1 MNRIVGVSEIEP
13 AELRA
18 SLETGHPPFVIDIRD
33 PERYRAGHI
42 AGAVSLQPDQID
54 GFLTRRGPGRD
65 RVIVV
70 VCYHG
75 NSSLLGAARA
85 RAHGYLDVRSL
96 RGGMAGWSEAGLP
109 SERGASEPLDS
120 ALLRPPVLALSRFE
134 QTALVVA
141 AFGFKPTYMLLS
153 LALILWLWPRRERGL
168 DLARYGLVAFLAG
181 EWLCAAN
188 FSTASGSSELL
199 EVGHQLGMVV
209 GSALIPW
216 GFFVLFDERVL
227 RFTDATA
234 PCVAVRLCKECWKR
248 APVSCGMHRVML
260 LAAPVLALVALA
272 PLCVGVRPID
282 VTVPIFGTDVSYRT
296 AFGVLLPELR
306 AYPVGACAALAVT
319 AVLLWRGRHG
329 LRAAERTFFI
339 GIGFLIFSLF
349 RFTLIE
355 AYRTAPV
362 WMDFWEETTE
372 LASIVG
378 VGVFLLAFRRQ
389 LGLWWPRRREPP
401 RSEEPA

>member
-1 MNRIVGVSEIEP
+1 MCSSD
-13 AELRA
+13 L
-18 SLETGHPPFVIDIRD
+18 
-33 PERYRAGHI
+33 
-42 AGAVSLQPDQID
+42 DQID

-96 RGGMAGWSEAGLP
+96 RGGMAGWSEADLP

-153 LALILWLWPRRERGL
+153 LALILWLWPRREGGL

-188 FSTASGSSELL
+188 FTTTSGSSVLL

-234 PCVAVRLCKECWKR
+234 PCFAVRLCKECWKR

-260 LAAPVLALVALA
+260 LAAPVLALVSLA

-339 GIGFLIFSLF
+339 GIGFMIFSLF

-355 AYRTAPV
+355 AYRTVPV